1 MSWFRRRQKSF
12 KHCHP
17 KALFLKPILA
27 IDTSSAWCS
36 VALSVGSTP
45 EHVVERHE
53 LLGPGASQHLLPW
66 ITELLQQEGMTWR
79 DLDAIAVGIGPG
91 AFTGVRLAVAVVQG
105 LALATHLPVAPV
117 ASLDA
122 IAASAIDHPLIQ
134 AMGAGKHQFTVAI
147 DARMGEVYW
156 ANYSVMKAAQAGNEN
171 TALPER
177 IGDIQLTKPENIQMG
192 MSQCVFGS
200 AVTQYPIH
208 FEQHM
213 PSGQLDGALG
223 VSASGVLRCAKAM
236 LSKGQLIAVD
246 QLEPLYV
253 RNKVALTSAERGAK

>member
-1 MSWFRRRQKSF
+1 
-12 KHCHP
+12 
-17 KALFLKPILA
+17 LKRILA

-36 VALSVGSTP
+36 VALSLDPSAKGMVQC
-45 EHVVERHE
+45 HE

-66 ITELLQQEGMTWR
+66 ITELLQQEGMTLR
-79 DLDAIAVGIGPG
+79 DLDTIAVGIGPG

-105 LALATHLPVAPV
+105 LALAAHLPVAPV
-117 ASLDA
+117 VSLDA
-122 IAASAIDHPLIQ
+122 VAASTIDHPLIQ
-134 AMGAGKHQFTVAI
+134 AMDDGKHQFTVAI

-156 ANYSVMKAAQAGNEN
+156 ANYSVMKAGQAQSPSI
-171 TALPER
+171 ALPER
-177 IGDIQLTKPENIQMG
+177 LGDIQLSKPEDIE
-192 MSQCVFGS
+192 CVFGS

-208 FEQHM
+208 FEQHL
-213 PSGQLDGALG
+213 PSSQLDATLG

-236 LSKGQLIAVD
+236 LAKGQLIAVD